1 MANQSEHDDSPDN
14 LEDPANLESFDLE
27 PVDPE
32 AEQMIDPTPHLWTKA
47 IPPDRDFLQS
57 RILICIAIPILA
69 YLCIS
74 TTQVLIALGGNFA
87 FTFDRAASPL
97 AKAILVSPL
106 FALIAWHLRAATPIA
121 ALCGGMIC
129 FLITA
134 FTWQPGAS
142 SSLHSGLTPLVLL
155 FLLTFG
161 STRLGR
167 QRKASAG
174 LAEDRRG
181 RNAAQ
186 IIANLGIAALFSS
199 FWGQYITG
207 WIFTVGSSD
216 PIFAYSGHA
225 GHILYMQIL
234 WLPMLAALSEATA
247 DTVSSEIGQAFGGQP
262 ILLTTLRRVPPGT
275 DGAITLTGT
284 LAGIAAAALVAASA
298 APALGMSAAQCAIA
312 FAAGVA
318 GLLFDSLLGATIER
332 KGWLGNDL
340 VNFTSTASAAAVS
353 LVATRLA
360 HNSLFY

>member
-1 MANQSEHDDSPDN
+1 MANQSEHDDNPVN
-14 LEDPANLESFDLE
+14 QPANLERFNLE

-32 AEQMIDPTPHLWTKA
+32 EQTINPLLWPKA
-47 IPPDRDFLQS
+47 IPPHRDFLQS
-57 RILICIAIPILA
+57 RILICIAMPILA

-74 TTQVLIALGGNFA
+74 TSQLLITRGGNFA
-87 FTFDRAASPL
+87 FAFDRADSPL

-106 FALIAWHLRAATPIA
+106 FALIAWRLQAATPVA
-121 ALCGGMIC
+121 ALCGGIIC
-129 FLITA
+129 YLVTA
-134 FTWQPGAS
+134 FAWQPGAAS
-142 SSLHSGLTPLVLL
+142 ALHSGLTPLVLL

-161 STRLGR
+161 STRLGGR
-167 QRKASAG
+167 RKSHAG

-199 FWGQYITG
+199 SWGQYITG
-207 WIFTVGSSD
+207 WIFTVGSSH
-216 PIFAYSGHA
+216 PTFAYSGHA
-225 GHILYMQIL
+225 GHMLYMQIL
-234 WLPMLAALSEATA
+234 WLPMLAALAEATA
-247 DTVSSEIGQAFGGQP
+247 DTVSSEIGQAVGGQP

-298 APALGMSAAQCAIA
+298 APALGMSATQCTIA

-318 GLLFDSLLGATIER
+318 GLFFDSLLGATIER

-340 VNFTSTASAAAVS
+340 VNLTSTAFAAAFSV
-353 LVATRLA
+353 VAVRLTQ
-360 HNSLFY
+360 NSLLH